1 MKKNRIRGSLSLLL
15 GTVIWG
21 FAFIAQSVGMDH
33 IGPFTFQAVR
43 CFLAVLFLIPC
54 AFVMDMGKCSFRES
68 MEKWKNPALWKVGGI
83 CGCALFVAA
92 SLQQVGI
99 VYTEAGKAGF
109 LTAMYIVLVPVLGLF
124 LGKKPPKATVFSVA
138 LAVVGLYLLS
148 CMGVSEINKGDL
160 FLMGCALAFAV
171 QITCIDRLAG
181 NLDGLRLNC
190 IQSLVVA
197 ALSVP
202 FLLLTRESVTLSAI
216 AACWLPLGFA
226 GILSMGVAYTL
237 QIVGQKDLEPA
248 AASLIM
254 SLESVFAALGGWLVL
269 HETMTPWE
277 LLGCGLVF
285 AGVIVSQLPDRKK
298 RNVQMP

>member
-21 FAFIAQSVGMDH
+21 FAFIAQSVSMDH

-109 LTAMYIVLVPVLGLF
+109 LTAMYIVLVPVLETF
-124 LGKKPPKATVFSVA
+124 FTPSDT
-138 LAVVGLYLLS
+138 
-148 CMGVSEINKGDL
+148 
-160 FLMGCALAFAV
+160 
-171 QITCIDRLAG
+171 
-181 NLDGLRLNC
+181 LRLLQLC
-190 IQSLVVA
+190 GAERRKVVLA
-197 ALSVP
+197 RRAVS
-202 FLLLTRESVTLSAI
+202 
-216 AACWLPLGFA
+216 
-226 GILSMGVAYTL
+226 
-237 QIVGQKDLEPA
+237 
-248 AASLIM
+248 
-254 SLESVFAALGGWLVL
+254 GGAFRRDHRGGTARARFGAERQVVL
-269 HETMTPWE
+269 H
-277 LLGCGLVF
+277 GRRH
-285 AGVIVSQLPDRKK
+285 ADHADRRSDGPSALKIGAEF
-298 RNVQMP
+298 